1 MRFVGGGERKSGE
14 DEKDSEGPKS
24 SKGPQ
29 NLLKLGIT
37 LSELG
42 EKDQGCTMLNGI
54 QQQYPNA
61 SKSVIQKAK
70 YEKKKFKC
78 QKAG

>member
-1 MRFVGGGERKSGE
+1 MQNELRLTPLSAAFIDKL
-14 DEKDSEGPKS
+14 
-24 SKGPQ
+24 KGPQ

-78 QKAG
+78 QKTG